1 MQQKRKT
8 PIPNKL
14 KQDKLITKLITM
26 FKQDLEGLE
35 MLLDV
40 VVAVVAADVVDGLL
54 ASLRVAV
61 VFVSGAEVD
70 G

>member
-61 VFVSGAEVD
+61 VFVSGAEGD